1 MNFVGN
7 DEDQDEVSFNLLHGK
22 SGPGLNI
29 SLKIGSTSSFPPVP
43 GCRRLSNLQCLR
55 ETVHDLPQIYT
66 RPPAQDLLDAL
77 DLLQKPTSTFG
88 TDPSGSKNQA
98 TRTHVDPSGVPRYL
112 TSIIGSS
119 LEWLAEDDQ
128 ERIWELASLRLSERS
143 GRSAAS
149 AMTRSFKISDN
160 LTLSLHEPSLTED
173 NLGLKTWT
181 SSLLLSRRLA
191 ALSKHVPA
199 GRPRVLELGSGTGL
213 VGLAAASTWQ
223 DSVSEVMLTDLPEIV
238 PNLQKNIELNQHLLR
253 RGTPRVQSRVLD
265 WSDMSDVPK
274 LADEAYA
281 VILAAD
287 PIYSPEHPTMLT
299 DTVRRWLQPAVSSR
313 FVVELPLREA
323 YVKER
328 QDLRQRLEKFM
339 EFVEEDE
346 EVGYDDWETADG
358 RQAEVTCWW
367 SVWQLKSPD

>member
-1 MNFVGN
+1 M
-7 DEDQDEVSFNLLHGK
+7 
-22 SGPGLNI
+22 
-29 SLKIGSTSSFPPVP
+29 
-43 GCRRLSNLQCLR
+43 
-55 ETVHDLPQIYT
+55 
-66 RPPAQDLLDAL
+66 LDAL

-98 TRTHVDPSGVPRYL
+98 IRTQVDPLGVPRYL

-274 LADEAYA
+274 IADEAYA

-287 PIYSPEHPTMLT
+287 PIYIPEHPTMLT